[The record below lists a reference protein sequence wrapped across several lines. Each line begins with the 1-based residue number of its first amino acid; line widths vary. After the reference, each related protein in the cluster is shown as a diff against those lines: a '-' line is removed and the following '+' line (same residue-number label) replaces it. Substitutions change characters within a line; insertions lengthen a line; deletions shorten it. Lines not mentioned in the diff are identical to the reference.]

1 MPVIVNEM
9 EVVLA
14 PDPPSGG
21 GSEMQAAPP
30 VDPRLYVELQ
40 ERRIRTELRLLA
52 H

>member
-21 GSEMQAAPP
+21 GAEMQPPAP
-30 VDPRLYVELQ
+30 VDPRVYAELQ
-40 ERRIRTELRLLA
+40 ERRVRTDLRLLA